1 MKEPHMRIVI
11 AIFFAN
17 LRDPAKHHKI
27 QIRIS
32 TGNFGTK
39 LAINSCFPLYFLM
52 IKTHQSWSFVVELAN
67 FF

>member
-27 QIRIS
+27 QLVRFEYPQE
-32 TGNFGTK
+32 N
-39 LAINSCFPLYFLM
+39 L
-52 IKTHQSWSFVVELAN
+52 ELN
-67 FF
+67 